1 MATLRDLAQ
10 RSLRELRQAY
20 VGKKI
25 SCQIS
30 NHAGAEAIK
39 AVVQDGQQRYDDYG
53 NFAGSLVMLMLLY
66 PKTFQ
71 LAEDGNSLLPVVDGK
86 GTRAEVLR
94 NEGLKDQESGK
105 GQNNYRTNL
114 LEALLDN
121 LYGEAQDTQKLWKLV
136 AIWTQE
142 YEESWDMAQGD
153 FIDWLVSE
161 KGDVVCSE
169 AQLLA
174 FDTCREFG
182 LEPSAYYKYLKKI
195 VIYFQNNG
203 AKLRNYAEIR
213 KVSECSTQN
222 AKQMWDA
229 IQCVQRKFSKAIAL
243 DEMD

>member
-1 MATLRDLAQ
+1 MATLRGLVES
-10 RSLRELRQAY
+10 SLREIRQAY

-25 SCQIS
+25 SCRIS
-30 NHAGAEAIK
+30 NHAGAAAIK
-39 AVVQDGQQRYDDYG
+39 EVVQDGKQRYVDYG
-53 NFAGSLVMLMLLY
+53 NFAGSLVMLMLLF
-66 PKTFQ
+66 PKTYQ
-71 LAEDGNSLLPVVDGK
+71 LAGEGSSILPAVDEK

-94 NEGLKDQESGK
+94 YEGLKDQESGK

-121 LYGEAQDTQKLWKLV
+121 LYGEAQDTQELWKLV
-136 AIWTQE
+136 AIWTEE
-142 YEESWDMAQGD
+142 YEESWDMAQAD
-153 FIDWLVSE
+153 FIDWLVSA

-213 KVSECSTQN
+213 KVSDCSTQN